1 MSSGT
6 RRPVSV
12 FGGSEPGK
20 KTSEG
25 SMSGDP
31 LIERLTNLT
40 PQHFQGGRAE
50 ALGALC
56 RYVFFSFFLCVWV
69 CPSEYLP
76 NFSTQFNPILLFCN
90 LLLSSLVIWLW
101 YSSQTPLLNIF
112 SKHEYSSILRYEQSN
127 IQVFEIRATTW

>member
-1 MSSGT
+1 MTSGT

-56 RYVFFSFFLCVWV
+56 RCVFFPSFCVFV
-69 CPSEYLP
+69 CLSEYLP
-76 NFSTQFNPILLFCN
+76 NFSTQFNLILFCN

-101 YSSQTPLLNIF
+101 YSLP
-112 SKHEYSSILRYEQSN
+112 KHLYS
-127 IQVFEIRATTW
+127 VFFLSMNTVVP